1 VPSTNSPYDPPR
13 SRIDADIAERLEVV
27 PARRWLRFANFVV
40 DYIVTMALGVVVG
53 VVVAL
58 VWGPD
63 GVRFIQALPRYA
75 FGATLFLVYYITLET
90 LTGRTVGKWVTGT
103 TVVDERGVRPSFG
116 QIVGRSFA
124 RLIPLEPLSFFGQNA
139 RGWHD
144 SLPKTY
150 VVKYR

>member
-1 VPSTNSPYDPPR
+1 MDDTNSPYEPPR

-40 DYIVTMALGVVVG
+40 DYIVTMALGVVIG
-53 VVVAL
+53 IAVAL

-63 GVRFIQALPRYA
+63 GVRFIQALPRYV
-75 FGATLFLVYYITLET
+75 FGVSLVLVYYIILES

-103 TVVDERGVRPSFG
+103 TVVNEEGTRASFG

-124 RLIPLEPLSFFGQNA
+124 RFITFEMFSFLGESA

-144 SLPKTY
+144 SLPETY